1 MSRGSKK
8 ITGFV
13 TGIVLGSVVGG
24 IVALL
29 YTPVTGKKLRKQISK
44 RTDDIIDDMNEYYQV
59 VEDMIKDGRKK
70 AESLIDDARKI
81 VAM

>member
-1 MSRGSKK
+1 MSRRSNSV
-8 ITGFV
+8 TGFF
-13 TGIVLGSVVGG
+13 TGILLGGVVGG

-29 YTPVTGKKLRKQISK
+29 YTPLPGKKLRKQISRK
-44 RTDDIIDDMNEYYQV
+44 TDEIIDDMNDYYQV

-81 VAM
+81 VAS

>member
-1 MSRGSKK
+1 MSRSTNR

-13 TGIVLGSVVGG
+13 TGILLGSVVGG

-29 YTPVTGKKLRKQISK
+29 YAPVNGKKLRKQISK
-44 RTDDIIDDMNEYYQV
+44 KTDAIIDDMNEYYQV